1 MVREKETGNTEHL
14 FEKYVSEE
22 ICQGREEIVNQKIFI
37 EYLLYSRH
45 WVLVIKRKIKESSQ
59 NDVALRM

>member
-14 FEKYVSEE
+14 FEKSVSEE

-45 WVLVIKRKIKESSQ
+45 WALVIKIKIKESSQ